1 MPSQTLALLILAA
14 FLHASYHA
22 LYKKSIDKGVFA
34 WWFILVATIV
44 YFPAL
49 ISTPFHFP
57 REGWLCIFASGVAEA
72 AYYIATSEAYERGD
86 LSVVYP
92 LARGAA
98 PLFVTLW
105 AILFL
110 EERPTSVGLAGILL
124 VVSGIYLLN
133 IRSFAHLLDPLPSLK
148 GSSSRFALLAS
159 LCISIYSVLDKVG
172 VGYVPPLIYI
182 YLVLVVALAIFTPYI
197 LLTGRRAE
205 IIVEWRANKA
215 SILVAGVLILFTYF
229 LVLTAMKMA
238 YVSYVASVRE
248 VSIVFGALLGYF
260 LLKERYG
267 PIRVF
272 ASILI
277 FLGVFLI
284 GRAA

>member
-1 MPSQTLALLILAA
+1 MPLQTLALLILAGI
-14 FLHASYHA
+14 LHASYNA
-22 LYKKSIDKGVFA
+22 LYKKSIDKRAFA
-34 WWFILVATIV
+34 WWFILVASVIYLPV
-44 YFPAL
+44 L
-49 ISTPFHFP
+49 ISTSLRFP

-92 LARGAA
+92 LARGVA

-110 EERPTSVGLAGILL
+110 GERPKSVGLAGILL
-124 VVSGIYLLN
+124 VVLGIYLLN
-133 IRSFAHLLDPLPSLK
+133 IRSCAHLLGPLRSLK
-148 GSSSRFALLAS
+148 GNSSRVALLAS

-172 VGYVPPLIYI
+172 IGYVPPLIYV
-182 YLVLVVALAIFTPYI
+182 YLVLIVALAILTPYI
-197 LLTGRRAE
+197 LLSGRRAE

-215 SILVAGVLILFTYF
+215 SILVAGILVLFTYL
-229 LVLTAMKMA
+229 LVLTAMRMT

-248 VSIVFGALLGYF
+248 VSIVFSALLGYF
-260 LLKERYG
+260 LLKEQYG
-267 PIRVF
+267 AVRIF

-277 FLGVFLI
+277 LIGVSLI
-284 GRAA
+284 GRAT

>member
-1 MPSQTLALLILAA
+1 MLSQTLALLILAA
-14 FLHASYHA
+14 FLHAFYHA
-22 LYKKSIDKGVFA
+22 LYKKSLDKGAFA
-34 WWFILVATIV
+34 WWFILVASVIYLPV
-44 YFPAL
+44 LA
-49 ISTPFHFP
+49 STSLRFP

-86 LSVVYP
+86 LSVIYP
-92 LARGAA
+92 LARGIA
-98 PLFVTLW
+98 PLFITLW

-110 EERPTSVGLAGILL
+110 EERPTNVGLAGIFLIVL
-124 VVSGIYLLN
+124 GIYLLN
-133 IRSFAHLLDPLPSLK
+133 IRSCAHLLDPLRSLK

-159 LCISIYSVLDKVG
+159 LCISVYSVLDKVG
-172 VGYVPPLIYI
+172 VRYVPPLIYI
-182 YLVLVVALAIFTPYI
+182 YLVLVVALALFTPYI
-197 LLTGRRAE
+197 LLTGRGAE
-205 IIVEWRANKA
+205 IMVEWRANRA
-215 SILVAGVLILFTYF
+215 SILVAGILILFAYL
-229 LVLTAMKMA
+229 LVLTAMRMA

-248 VSIVFGALLGYF
+248 VSIVFSALLGYF